1 VSSGDEGMMPILG
14 SGATKPCELTAT
26 LVLPLLQ
33 LAAAVMEAAAVA
45 VVQLAVTS
53 QPLLLT
59 SYLLQPVVLNK
70 SVGNFSRYKN

>member
-1 VSSGDEGMMPILG
+1 MPILG
-14 SGATKPCELTAT
+14 SGATKPCELTVT

-33 LAAAVMEAAAVA
+33 LAAAVMEAAAVV